1 MKLEA
6 KLIYLGVTGNLLMTY
21 EITHSSLV
29 DLKFSIERKVPISLL
44 IESILL
50 SKYFK
55 IKILKH
61 EYVNLSQRVCVS
73 QNWILGTQ
81 YMGGTGEGFSGTKPE
96 EVFAFSLLTSMHS
109 KCV

>member
-1 MKLEA
+1 
-6 KLIYLGVTGNLLMTY
+6 MTY

-73 QNWILGTQ
+73 QN
-81 YMGGTGEGFSGTKPE
+81 
-96 EVFAFSLLTSMHS
+96 
-109 KCV
+109 